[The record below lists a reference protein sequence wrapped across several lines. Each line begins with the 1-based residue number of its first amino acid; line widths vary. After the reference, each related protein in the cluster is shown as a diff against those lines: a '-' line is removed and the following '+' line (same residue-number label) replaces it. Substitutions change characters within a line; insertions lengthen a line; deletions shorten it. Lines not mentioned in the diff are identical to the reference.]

1 MGVFQYT
8 LSLIGSERPACRE
21 MTPELGR
28 VEPED
33 GAAGAAPAVS
43 VGAVQA
49 DPLGA
54 YAGAVESSDLTPYDT
69 YNNPYLSL

>member
-8 LSLIGSERPACRE
+8 LSLIGGSERPACRE

-54 YAGAVESSDLTPYDT
+54 YAGAVESSDLTPYNT
-69 YNNPYLSL
+69 I